1 MRKYSMK
8 HSLNPIKTKTVITV
22 FAFILF
28 STLAYC
34 ETSPFESTNE
44 IIEEEE
50 SSIKINELSIAKV
63 AGINKIK
70 SGYPVKGTIAEDNL
84 RLRSWPWGAVVGKY
98 SKGTSLNVLGESG
111 EFYLVEINGQ
121 QGYMHKSY
129 ITTSKEPASLKTP
142 TYPGNTRNGGY
153 IMLED
158 GVKASNKG
166 AEELEKGEDT
176 NTNPS
181 SNGNTPVT
189 PSTDDKSKVASGK
202 APLRAIDSPTGAPAL
217 HYQSA
222 PTGSGINTKSAGFK
236 EWFDSAL
243 ATYGDWNMPVIKNKY
258 GQTISV
264 EMYMKAILWIE
275 TGGTHRKSNG
285 QVIGNPPNGAQGFMA
300 LMPAAAKELGVNAAD
315 PKESLA
321 GGCKLFQKFF
331 SGTYG
336 SAGKKTGVDK
346 LMLVAC
352 SYNAGPWSSLVK
364 GSWQDLKNTGSSVQ
378 SYGIKLK
385 CCLGLELT
393 ADERAYVKNK
403 MAGNRSVEAYE
414 NEQYS
419 YSQGLG
425 L

>member
-1 MRKYSMK
+1 MK
-8 HSLNPIKTKTVITV
+8 KLLILL
-22 FAFILF
+22 AFTMF
-28 STLAYC
+28 SSLAYS
-34 ETSPFESTNE
+34 ESSPFGGDVT
-44 IIEEEE
+44 IKDEEQSKIKDT
-50 SSIKINELSIAKV
+50 SSIKIKESSIAKV
-63 AGINKIK
+63 AGIEKVK
-70 SGYPVKGTIAEDNL
+70 EGYPLEGKIVQDNL
-84 RLRSWPWGAVVGKY
+84 RLRTWPWGAVVGKY
-98 SKGTSLNVLGESG
+98 SKGTSLKVLGESG
-111 EFYLVEINGQ
+111 EFYLVEVDGQ

-129 ITTSKEPASLKTP
+129 ISTSKEAASLKTP
-142 TYPGNTRNGGY
+142 SYPGDTRNGGY
-153 IMLED
+153 IMLEE
-158 GVKASNKG
+158 GVEASNNGEKQ
-166 AEELEKGEDT
+166 LENNDNT

-181 SNGNTPVT
+181 SNNNTTVK
-189 PSTDDKSKVASGK
+189 PSTDDKELVASGK
-202 APLRAIDSPTGAPAL
+202 APKRAVDSPTGAPAL

-222 PTGSGINTKSAGFK
+222 PTGSGINTKSPEFNDWFK
-236 EWFDSAL
+236 RAID
-243 ATYGDWNMPVIKNKY
+243 TYGDWNMPVIKNKY

-336 SAGKKTGVDK
+336 PAGKTSGIDK

-393 ADERAYVKNK
+393 EDERTYVKNK
-403 MAGNRSVEAYE
+403 MAGSRSVEAYE